1 MTKADLLAAIAL
13 LPSTAEIRIA
23 TADGETPAE
32 VIIRAPGPE
41 IWLGDRAALEDELE
55 AYNTHDP
62 EKADSILWHN
72 PAALPPPPK
81 PDVVAIALTLAKT
94 QY

>member
-1 MTKADLLAAIAL
+1 MTKADLLAAIAH
-13 LPSTAEIRIA
+13 LPPTAEIRL
-23 TADGETPAE
+23 TVEGGETPAE
-32 VIIRAPGPE
+32 VILRAPGPE
-41 IWLGDRAALEDELE
+41 IWLGDRAALADELE

-81 PDVVAIALTLAKT
+81 PDVVAIALTLAKQ

>member
-1 MTKADLLAAIAL
+1 MTKADLLAAIAH
-13 LPSTAEIRIA
+13 LPDTAEIRIA
-23 TADGETPAE
+23 ADGGETPAE
-32 VIIRAPGPE
+32 VILRAPGPE
-41 IWLGDRAALEDELE
+41 IWLGDRAALADELD

-72 PAALPPPPK
+72 PQALPPPPK
-81 PDVVAIALTLAKT
+81 PDVVAIALTLAKQ